1 MAIPLEFMLT
11 ASSTSLSGF
20 QLARLNEAANLKSE
34 AREIMEEAER
44 KSRKRM
50 DDAFDKAV
58 EAAVACWF
66 RMHRE
71 ELLQACSSISVPN
84 EAEVRLWLRE
94 HGKELLKMC
103 AGELPEKTGGV

>member
-1 MAIPLEFMLT
+1 MAIPIDFMLS
-11 ASSTSLSGF
+11 ASGSSLSDF

-44 KSRKRM
+44 KYRKRM
-50 DDAFDKAV
+50 DDAFDRAV

-66 RMHRE
+66 RMYRE
-71 ELLQACSSISVPN
+71 ELLRACSSITAPN

-94 HGKELLKMC
+94 HGSELLKMC
-103 AGELPEKTGGV
+103 VGELPEKTGSV